1 MTRKTSRAILIA
13 ATTLLGAL
21 PATAA
26 ERYHGFQG
34 EGPGYIP
41 FLDSREQ
48 RLQPL
53 ADQLAAVE
61 ALSAVVRWNRHG
73 TPKTLFKRGAFLSGP
88 SAAAPDQVAR
98 SFLLQHADLFGLTT
112 AMINAMEVL
121 RVSPLHESPDYAR
134 MLRGEAVD
142 SDNVPHVVLLRQMW
156 DGVPAGGRDGLVS
169 VGVARDGRVAFV
181 GSTLSRETQ
190 LGGSVVLSMVD
201 ALLAGASDVDM
212 NLGVLEL
219 LPSKASTL
227 IDSFNTFTSSL
238 LEDVQRVRLR
248 ALPIPGQGVRRV
260 FEVTLLDS
268 SHERGHP
275 QAFIIHLD
283 AETGRIW
290 LRDNAVQHLHDPAE
304 PEAYPAKASYG
315 QISGATSEGGCGELH
330 SLSVDEGNA
339 LMQITVTAVDLADIT
354 MNLYYDGQIVA
365 SQDLLTSPEVLLYQP
380 AGGIV
385 AGDYQLEVCPY
396 EAADAPASSYVGF
409 YSATPGAPVALPG
422 SSSPAWKVFP
432 NSPVPAR
439 FGPPDAVVGD
449 DTRETWCWD
458 VATGDLDDSD
468 VARDPASCDRLE
480 LSNVSSR
487 LPWDAH
493 APLGVPTF
501 TTQGNNALTAVSNV
515 NFVAPDTV
523 VLRPI
528 ALDRTYDFEFTNAWY
543 DSACSPLA
551 FLDPTLNFNDFE
563 AATVNLFAMHN
574 RMHDWSYLLGWT
586 EVNSNLQLDNFGLTG
601 VLRQNDPEI
610 GSSQA
615 GRVTINGRD
624 NANQLTLQDGI
635 PGITN
640 QYLWQAL
647 PASIYPAGCVDGAYD
662 MVIIAHEY
670 THATSNRMTGG
681 PDASLGG
688 GHASAMG
695 EAWSDLAGIEYVQG
709 YGMAPVGEES
719 PYAAAIYST
728 GDPQAGIRNYG
739 IDQSPLKFSDFDYD
753 GNGAGS
759 PHANSEIWG
768 AAMYQVRQRLI
779 DKYAAQYPFEDLER
793 QIDCADGKYNSTSC
807 PGNRRWIQLM
817 YDGLLLQP
825 ASPTMLDARDAIIAA
840 DLLRYDGA
848 NQFELWDAF
857 AYSGMGEQAVAASVD
872 DFDTVPDFASPLR
885 NDNAQITFKV
895 VGSDGSTPLASIY
908 TGHYEARVTTT
919 ADTNPDSELGDS
931 MSYVPGDYTF
941 LVQAPG
947 YGHHRFQ
954 RSFQAGQS
962 GTVTFTIR
970 PNLAALAR
978 GAVATGDGDSDED
991 LLALI
996 DETEATNWSSSDG
1009 TGTASEGKGEGAF
1022 VEGRQVTVQLSERS
1036 VLRDVNVSA
1045 LLNAQNRY
1053 TALRSFD
1060 LLTCDASVADCS
1072 SEAGFTPWY
1081 ASADDAFNGRFLRPK
1096 SPHLLLRAFD
1106 VPEAT
1111 ATHVRLV
1118 VRDSQCTGGPDFQ
1131 REANPSGDP
1140 TNDPDCDTGFNLQL
1154 TALGLTELALP
1165 TDNAQI
1171 VRIAELQVFGEK
1183 LAADSGELRNPDQA
1197 GVSAPVD
1204 AEEPLPDS
1212 TPPASTPLD
1221 QRGGSLGVLM
1231 LLLGL
1236 PLILRRRRR

>member
-1 MTRKTSRAILIA
+1 MTRIKSRALLVA
-13 ATTLLGAL
+13 ATTVLGSL
-21 PATAA
+21 TATAA

-41 FLDSREQ
+41 FMDSREIS
-48 RLQPL
+48 LQPL
-53 ADQLAAVE
+53 SSQLDAAQ
-61 ALSAVVRWNRHG
+61 ALSAVVRWNNHG
-73 TPKTLFKRGAFLSGP
+73 TPKVLFSRGGFLSGP
-88 SAAAPDQVAR
+88 SAAQPAEVAR
-98 SFLLQHADLFGLTT
+98 QFLLQHADLFGQTT

-134 MLRGEAVD
+134 MLRGEQVA
-142 SDNVPHVVLLRQMW
+142 SDDVPHVVLLRQMW

-190 LGGSVVLSMVD
+190 LGGNVVLSMVD

-212 NLGVLEL
+212 QLGVLEL
-219 LPSKASTL
+219 LPQAQDLSN
-227 IDSFNTFTSSL
+227 SFNTFTSSL
-238 LEDVQRVRLR
+238 LDDVQRVRLR
-248 ALPIPGQGVRRV
+248 ALPIPGQGVRKV

-283 AETGRIW
+283 AENGKIW
-290 LRDNAVQHLHDPAE
+290 LRDNAVQHLDGEAPQ
-304 PEAYPAKASYG
+304 AYPAKASYA
-315 QISGATSEGGCGELH
+315 QISGSTTEGGCGERH
-330 SLSVDEGNA
+330 TLSIDEGNGILQA
-339 LMQITVTAVDLADIT
+339 TVTANDLADIT
-354 MNLYYDGQIVA
+354 LQLYSNGQVVA
-365 SQDLLTSPEVLLYQP
+365 SQDLLTSPEVLIYQP
-380 AGGIV
+380 AGGIA
-385 AGDYQLEVCPY
+385 AGDYELEVCPY
-396 EAADAPASSYVGF
+396 EPAGAPASSYVGF

-422 SSSPAWKVFP
+422 SASPAWKVFP
-432 NSPVPAR
+432 NSPIPAR
-439 FGPPDAVVGD
+439 FGPADGVIGAD
-449 DTRETWCWD
+449 IREMWCWD
-458 VATGDLDDSD
+458 VADDPLDDSD
-468 VARDPASCDRLE
+468 LGRDPAMCDRLE
-480 LSNVSSR
+480 LSNIATR

-515 NFVAPDTV
+515 NFVAPDTA
-523 VLRPI
+523 VLRPV

-551 FLDPTLNFNDFE
+551 FVDPTLNFNDYE
-563 AATVNLFAMHN
+563 AATTNLFAMHN

-586 EVNSNLQLDNFGLTG
+586 ETNSNLQLDNFGLTSP
-601 VLRQNDPEI
+601 LRQNDPEI

-615 GRVTINGRD
+615 GRLTINGRD
-624 NANQLTLQDGI
+624 NANQITLQDGV

-647 PASIYPAGCVDGAYD
+647 PATIYPAGCVDGAYD

-670 THATSNRMTGG
+670 THATSNRMSGG

-688 GHASAMG
+688 GHAGAMG

-709 YGMAPVGEES
+709 YGLAPIGEES
-719 PYAAAIYST
+719 PYAAAIYAT
-728 GDPQAGIRNYG
+728 GDPEAGIRNYG
-739 IDQSPLKFSDFDYD
+739 IDKSPLKLSDYDYD

-779 DKYAAQYPFEDLER
+779 DKYADEYPFEDLQR
-793 QIDCADGKYNSTSC
+793 QIDCADGKYNSTAC
-807 PGNRRWIQLM
+807 PGNRRWVQLM

-825 ASPTMLDARDAIIAA
+825 ASPTMLDARDGIIAA

-848 NQFELWDAF
+848 NQRELWDAF
-857 AYSGMGEQAVAASVD
+857 AYSGMGANAVATSGAD
-872 DFDTVPDFASPLR
+872 ADPIPDFASPLR
-885 NDNAQITFKV
+885 SDNAQITFKV
-895 VGSDGSTPLASIY
+895 EATDGSSPMATIF
-908 TGHYEARVTTT
+908 TGHYEARITPT
-919 ADTNPDSELGDS
+919 ADTDPATEVGDS
-931 MSYVPGDYTF
+931 MGFVPGDYTF

-954 RSFQAGQS
+954 RTFTAGQS
-962 GTVTFTIR
+962 GTVSFTIR
-970 PNLAALAR
+970 PNLASAAR
-978 GAVATGDGDSDED
+978 GATASGDADSEAD

-996 DETEATNWSSSDG
+996 DDTEETNWSSSDG

-1022 VEGRQVTVQLSERS
+1022 VEGRQITVELSERS
-1036 VLRDVNVSA
+1036 VVRDVNVSA
-1045 LLNAQNRY
+1045 LLNDQNRY
-1053 TALRSFD
+1053 TASRSFN
-1060 LLTCDASVADCS
+1060 LLSCDASTSDCT
-1072 SEAGFTPWY
+1072 SESGFSPWY
-1081 ASADDAFNGRFLRPK
+1081 SSPDDAFNGRYLRPK

-1106 VPEAT
+1106 VPQTT

-1118 VRDSQCTGGPDFQ
+1118 VRDNQCTGGPDFQ

-1154 TALGLTELALP
+1154 AALGLTSLAAP
-1165 TDNAQI
+1165 AENGQI

-1183 LAADSGELRNPDQA
+1183 LASGSGELRNPEAPA
-1197 GVSAPVD
+1197 GSVPADVEDDASDEVPATSAPL
-1204 AEEPLPDS
+1204 A
-1212 TPPASTPLD
+1212 
-1221 QRGGSLGVLM
+1221 QRGGSLGYLM
-1231 LLLGL
+1231 LLCASLL
-1236 PLILRRRRR
+1236 LRRRRR